1 MQQRKSQTSELRPV
15 LLCANITAGK
25 TKVKKDRSGQSDLMS
40 LSILWWPSNRFL
52 LQLHLSLRSA
62 QNKKERACIRSLYF
76 HIKTGNKYVKWI
88 QKFILLSSEK
98 KKKTSGLAPLSLVF
112 YPVGTGNT
120 VSDCWALI
128 SLILRGTSLDICLRN
143 LSELLWFLIIISVL
157 SSRRENKAF

>member
-98 KKKTSGLAPLSLVF
+98 KKKKLLGWLPYLWSFTQLGLEIQFQIAEP
-112 YPVGTGNT
+112 
-120 VSDCWALI
+120 
-128 SLILRGTSLDICLRN
+128 
-143 LSELLWFLIIISVL
+143 WFLWSWEVP
-157 SSRRENKAF
+157 A

>member
-88 QKFILLSSEK
+88 QKFILLSSGK
-98 KKKTSGLAPLSLVF
+98 KKNFWAGSLIFGLLPSWDWKYSFRLLSLDF
-112 YPVGTGNT
+112 FDPERYQPRYMPEKSFWTT
-120 VSDCWALI
+120 MI
-128 SLILRGTSLDICLRN
+128 SN
-143 LSELLWFLIIISVL
+143 NYLSPF
-157 SSRRENKAF
+157 KQ